1 MANYNKFKSCKINDM
16 DNIGYALTIS
26 GNVLMNND
34 NNVYIQSN
42 LVKKYNGKKYLTED
56 DLYGDNNNS
65 INVGF
70 NNVAVGG
77 NIETGNL
84 LCSNCITTIY
94 IKANNLNVF
103 DLYVNGVKYKNHQN
117 VGNFY
122 IGNLNNLCLSLSNG
136 TIYDTTT
143 YYQNLNLQTYL
154 QNNNNNVLLNPN
166 YMLVF
171 YNYDNILQIIDNTN
185 GINILYNNIS
195 LNFLCTKI
203 LIYYKN
209 VLI

>member
-1 MANYNKFKSCKINDM
+1 MCFS
-16 DNIGYALTIS
+16 S
-26 GNVLMNND
+26 
-34 NNVYIQSN
+34 
-42 LVKKYNGKKYLTED
+42 
-56 DLYGDNNNS
+56 
-65 INVGF
+65 
-70 NNVAVGG
+70 G

-94 IKANNLNVF
+94 IKANTLNVF

-122 IGNLNNLCLSLSNG
+122 IGNLNNLCLPLSNG

-154 QNNNNNVLLNPN
+154 LNNNNNVLLNPN